1 MMTCHSVWSTV
12 RHPLLIIAILACLSP
27 AAALS
32 ATPATPAATPAG
44 SRESVRERRCAP
56 PSPPSLAHP
65 LPPPPAEEGPSCGEP
80 GPLGSE
86 SEPEKEAPR
95 AGPL

>member
-32 ATPATPAATPAG
+32 ATPAAAAWP
-44 SRESVRERRCAP
+44 
-56 PSPPSLAHP
+56 
-65 LPPPPAEEGPSCGEP
+65 
-80 GPLGSE
+80 
-86 SEPEKEAPR
+86 
-95 AGPL
+95 